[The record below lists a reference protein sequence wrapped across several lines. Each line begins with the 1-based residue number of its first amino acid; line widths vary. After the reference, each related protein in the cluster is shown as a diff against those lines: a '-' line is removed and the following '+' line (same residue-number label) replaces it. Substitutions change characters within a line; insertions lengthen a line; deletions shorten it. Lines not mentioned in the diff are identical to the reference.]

1 MRMTVVVVM
10 VVIVSFVLMV
20 FAMSVCG
27 VVVSFVIRMPMRALR
42 MVAMIVALAVSMVVA
57 VIVSMIVRVPVMF
70 IEDLLRERVVL
81 YKRLVMPMLVAAA
94 IRAGLR
100 LKRRCCVIHMRAQTF
115 QHVFQHR
122 ISFQLQLPRG
132 HFHRRVAITQV
143 VRGAR
148 QGNWIVGV
156 YNQHILRRCNHAHQ
170 AAVVGN
176 QHVAIAQHRAARQH
190 QRHFL
195 TVIQRSGQ
203 AALAAVIEGKG
214 ERGRAFDQRCGK
226 FRFDT
231 FIDRAHES
239 LRKGSSAAPLAR
251 RLPARR

>member
-42 MVAMIVALAVSMVVA
+42 MVAMIVAVSVP
-57 VIVSMIVRVPVMF
+57 MIVRVPVMF

-148 QGNWIVGV
+148 QGNRIVGV
-156 YNQHILRRCNHAHQ
+156 YNQHILRRGDHAHE
-170 AAVVGN
+170 AAIIGN

-231 FIDRAHES
+231 FVDRAH
-239 LRKGSSAAPLAR
+239 
-251 RLPARR
+251 